1 MPIFER
7 GDIVRIETDEDHSAR
22 LCLILSTK
30 NFNQI
35 GSYYAAPIVA
45 NGDFSRIAG
54 FVVQLDSTGMKTQG
68 YALMTSVRSININ
81 DRRAVKVDSAPVW
94 VIEEALAALNTIF

>member
-7 GDIVRIETDEDHSAR
+7 GDIIRIGTDENHSAR
-22 LCLILSTK
+22 LCLILSPK

-35 GSYYAAPIVA
+35 GSYYAAPIVP

-54 FVVQLDSTGMKTQG
+54 FVVRMDGKGMKTQG
-68 YALMTSVRSININ
+68 YALMTSVRSINLN
-81 DRRAVKVDSAPVW
+81 SESAVKVDSAPAW
-94 VIEEALAALNTIF
+94 VVEEALAALNTIF